1 MATATPGPTPNPDA
15 MRFQL
20 DVTLPETMN
29 FTSADAA
36 AGDAFAAAVFAAP
49 GVSTVFGVN
58 DFVTVTRLP
67 GAEWDR
73 ASHVVGRRAGV
84 KRQRRG
90 ERVDGHHVVVG
101 AAALRRARSAVAHL
115 AVVVPRLLAGGRL
128 AECDAAVLGRHPEH
142 GPVHESAAR
151 RVAVDHQQRELLGV
165 RGHARPL
172 EGGRDVVAV
181 ACVEAGEAG
190 GVDDVGSRE
199 LHRLGRR
206 RNRDRVRA
214 AARDEGGEHGGGDK
228 CATHDP
234 RP

>member
-36 AGDAFAAAVFAAP
+36 GGDAFAAAV
-49 GVSTVFGVN
+49 
-58 DFVTVTRLP
+58 
-67 GAEWDR
+67 
-73 ASHVVGRRAGV
+73 VVR
-84 KRQRRG
+84 
-90 ERVDGHHVVVG
+90 
-101 AAALRRARSAVAHL
+101 
-115 AVVVPRLLAGGRL
+115 RLLARGRL

-142 GPVHESAAR
+142 CPVHEPAAR

-181 ACVEAGEAG
+181 AGVEAGETG
-190 GVDDVGSRE
+190 GVDDVRSRE
-199 LHRLGRR
+199 LHRLGR
-206 RNRDRVRA
+206 
-214 AARDEGGEHGGGDK
+214 
-228 CATHDP
+228 
-234 RP
+234 